1 MFEWDSSKAL
11 SNIRKHGVRFAD
23 AVMVFEDDQG
33 LTISDDSVGERRWVT
48 LGMDAVGQVLV
59 VVYTWRGDRIRII
72 SARRATPREQKQ
84 YLEQR

>member
-1 MFEWDSSKAL
+1 
-11 SNIRKHGVRFAD
+11 
-23 AVMVFEDDQG
+23 MVFEDDQG

>member
-11 SNIRKHGVRFAD
+11 INVRKHGMRFAD
-23 AVMVFEDDQG
+23 AVAVFEDEQG
-33 LTISDDSVGERRWVT
+33 LTIADDSGGERRWVT
-48 LGMDAVGQVLV
+48 LGMDAAGLALV
-59 VVYTWRGDRIRII
+59 VVYAWRGDRIRVI

>member
-23 AVMVFEDDQG
+23 AVTVLEDEQG
-33 LTISDDSVGERRWVT
+33 LTITDDSGDERRWVT
-48 LGMDAVGQVLV
+48 LGMDAVGQILV
-59 VVYTWRGDRIRII
+59 VVYTLRGDRIRII